1 MGMYLTT
8 ASKDR
13 GLLRG
18 FHTYMLLK
26 LDSIEEIGRFQS
38 LKHKAPQFSRLTLL
52 YARNGFGKSTICAI
66 LRSAATNDP
75 NHIAARR
82 RLNAK
87 SECKVQS
94 QWQNV
99 GNVGFA
105 SGCWGNSP
113 GKIFVFDAEFVH
125 QNLHVGDSVT
135 RDNKRSLLPVV
146 LGDAGVALAQKI
158 VALDAEQR
166 DLTDKM
172 KKSVDVIRAKC
183 PIVTSA
189 KISDFCSA
197 PIPADIED
205 KIAAATRDVE
215 LAKHAVLI
223 KLKPDPQ
230 TFSIS
235 NFDYYQA
242 VAARQ
247 ISDVS
252 EDAATRVQKHIEDH
266 KLHPRADSWIK
277 YGLERVED
285 DLCPFCAQSV
295 EGLDLV
301 AAYQAYFSDAFANL
315 TSERDAAIAELEA
328 ICSEPD
334 NQIDKVVAASDADFE
349 FWHGVCEIK
358 NPPTLSDEQ
367 RANIKSGLRALLK
380 LLRQKTAN
388 PLVAVSLAEHADAIR
403 EACDTLISYND
414 SVAAQIAVIAA
425 ARGAVASADAVKADE
440 NLQKWAAL
448 NAKQSEPLLSETA
461 SYVTSEARKAQIE
474 IEKKA
479 KQSELTKYASA
490 TIGSRQKEINQILED
505 FGANFSITDTKA
517 NFVGR
522 EPNTEY
528 CISLGVGKVKA
539 GDKSDSEP
547 SFKTV
552 LSAGDK
558 STLALAFFISQI
570 KADPNLPNAVVVLD
584 DPFSSQD
591 LARQF
596 GTNSHIRAIAK
607 TAAQTLVFSHDPRF
621 LQKIEKD
628 AVHGT
633 TATYQILCN
642 DDGIGSI
649 MSHSLEDE
657 LKELYVR
664 QSEAIREYAQRQ
676 TVLSDFTELSLIQA
690 LRPFLEDYIRARFP
704 GRFQNS
710 DMLTAMADAIE
721 AAGAADAM
729 SNAVADL
736 RDINEYTRPN
746 HHGGATMPDPTELR
760 TYCKKVVRI
769 IGAY

>member
-1 MGMYLTT
+1 
-8 ASKDR
+8 
-13 GLLRG
+13 
-18 FHTYMLLK
+18 MLLK

-38 LKHKAPQFSRLTLL
+38 LKHKAPQFSRLTLV

-87 SECKVQS
+87 AECKVQS
-94 QWQNV
+94 QWQNA
-99 GNVGFA
+99 GNVGFS
-105 SGCWGNSP
+105 SGSWGKSP
-113 GKIFVFDAEFVH
+113 GKVFVFDAEYVH

-146 LGDAGVALAQKI
+146 LGDAGVNLAQKI

-166 DLTDKM
+166 ELTDKM

-197 PIPADIED
+197 PIPTDIED

-223 KLKPDPQ
+223 KQKADPQ
-230 TFSIS
+230 TFAIS
-235 NFDYYQA
+235 AFDHYQD
-242 VAARQ
+242 VAART
-247 ISDVS
+247 ISDAS
-252 EDAATRVQKHIEDH
+252 EDAASRVQKHIEEH
-266 KLHPRADSWIK
+266 GLHPRADNWIK
-277 YGLERVED
+277 YGLERIKD

-295 EGLDLV
+295 GGLDLV

-315 TSERDAAIAELEA
+315 ATERDSAIAELEA
-328 ICSEPD
+328 LCAAAD
-334 NQIDKVVAASDADFE
+334 NQIDKVVAANDADFE
-349 FWHGVCEIK
+349 FWRGVCEIK
-358 NPPTLSDEQ
+358 NPPTLSDAQ
-367 RANIKSGLRALLK
+367 RTNIKSGLSALVNLLK
-380 LLRQKTAN
+380 QKVAN
-388 PLVAVSLAEHADAIR
+388 PLVAVPLAEHADTIK
-403 EACDTLISYND
+403 EACNALITYND
-414 SVAAQIAVIAA
+414 GVAIQVAIIAA

-440 NLQKWAAL
+440 NLQKWVAL
-448 NAKQSEPLLSETA
+448 KAKQSEPLLSETA
-461 SYVTSEARKAQIE
+461 SYAANEARKTQIE

-479 KQSELTKYASA
+479 KQSELTKYASS
-490 TIGSRQKEINQILED
+490 TIGTRQKEINQILED
-505 FGANFSITDTKA
+505 FGANFSVTDTRA

-528 CISLGVGKVKA
+528 CISLGSGKVKA

-558 STLALAFFISQI
+558 TTLALAFFISQI
-570 KADPNLPNAVVVLD
+570 KADPNLADAVVVLD

-649 MSHSLEDE
+649 MAHSLEDE
-657 LKELYVR
+657 LKEVYVR

-676 TVLSDFTELSLIQA
+676 TVLADFTELSLIQA

-704 GRFQNS
+704 GRFQNN
-710 DMLTAMADAIE
+710 DMLTAMTDAIE
-721 AAGAADAM
+721 AAGATDAM
-729 SNAVADL
+729 FNSVADL

-746 HHGGATMPDPTELR
+746 HHGGSTMPDPIELR